1 MKVQAVVV
9 LAALLLLATLV
20 IESDCWHGPYKPGK
34 RELEGKRLQLK
45 RTAKTICEV
54 AKSAGCWGMGKMVF
68 EEDKGK
74 EDKK

>member
-9 LAALLLLATLV
+9 LAALLLLTTLV
-20 IESDCWHGPYKPGK
+20 IESDCWHGPYGK

-45 RTAKTICEV
+45 RAAKAICEV

-68 EEDKGK
+68 EEDEGK
-74 EDKK
+74 EDME